1 MVGLM
6 EFELEFSPTSNL
18 DRKAASSLFTRLGLA
33 LSLLLSTVANSLVIA
48 CSSTCKSLRVI
59 WTSDRSNRE
68 ENHDSGHGVFV
79 VSRTR

>member
-33 LSLLLSTVANSLVIA
+33 LSLLLSTVKRLKKVAPVQSVPVEQAKQDLERFLQLYLYSTTWIA
-48 CSSTCKSLRVI
+48 QRKA
-59 WTSDRSNRE
+59 
-68 ENHDSGHGVFV
+68 
-79 VSRTR
+79 